1 MKTDDLINALSRGVE
16 PAERPRW
23 RMKMAI
29 TLIAGL
35 IVAAVLV
42 AIGLGVRPDIGAAR
56 MPIMMK
62 SLFAALA
69 AAVILPVAV
78 QLMKPG
84 RPLGWRIG
92 AVALFVGV
100 CAIATITAL
109 MGEMPEQ
116 RWQAWMGGEGR
127 APWCVVLIPILAVP
141 AAALLTWFMRAFS
154 PTRITLTGAAI
165 GALSGGVSAMAYAM
179 YCPTDSVAFVT
190 TWYTLAIAVCAA
202 LGALIG
208 SKFLRW

>member
-42 AIGLGVRPDIGAAR
+42 AIGLGVRPDIGTAR

-92 AVALFVGV
+92 AVALFVAV

>member
-1 MKTDDLINALSRGVE
+1 VKTEDLISALSRGVE

-23 RMKMAI
+23 RMNLAV
-29 TLIAGL
+29 TLLVGL
-35 IVAAVLV
+35 VVAVALV

-56 MPIMMK
+56 MPVMMK
-62 SLFAALA
+62 ALFSALA

-92 AVALFVGV
+92 AIVLFAGV
-100 CAIATITAL
+100 CAIATLVAL
-109 MGEMPEQ
+109 MGEEPSERMN
-116 RWQAWMGGEGR
+116 AWMGGGV
-127 APWCVVLIPILAVP
+127 PWCVVLIPVLAVP
-141 AAALLTWFMRAFS
+141 VAALLTWFMRAFA
-154 PTRITLTGAAI
+154 PTRITLAGAAI
-165 GALSGGVSAMAYAM
+165 GALSGGIGAMAYAM

-190 TWYTLAIAVCAA
+190 TWYALAIAVCAA
-202 LGALIG
+202 LGAVIG

>member
-23 RMKMAI
+23 RMNLAI
-29 TLIAGL
+29 TLVVGL
-35 IVAAVLV
+35 IAAAALV

-56 MPIMMK
+56 MPVMMK
-62 SLFAALA
+62 ATFSALA
-69 AAVILPVAV
+69 AAVILPLAI
-78 QLMKPG
+78 QLMRPG
-84 RPLGWRIG
+84 RPLGWRLLAI
-92 AVALFVGV
+92 ALFVGV

-141 AAALLTWFMRAFS
+141 AAALLTWFMRAFA

-165 GALSGGVSAMAYAM
+165 GALSGGVSAVAYAM